1 MSEPD
6 EKKLTYFFY
15 KIVKVKRIDPKERER
30 LEKEFE
36 DVKKKYLKYL
46 AENKRESLLQWGFT
60 EKQIKKYFLNG
71 KLPKGCRWSV
81 DHRIP
86 LFLSGNL
93 ENPNSFDNL
102 DLFPNPLHDL
112 KTKLIDS
119 KIDRVL
125 NKLAGKYGSYGFPK
139 NGEGI
144 ELDYPSV
151 TFSSKDLSKIKNIG
165 EDLSRYPYREIVKP
179 TLGKLE
185 NDVQKI
191 AKKIEGEEIKKH
203 LIKKRFLHELT
214 RSGWKGL
221 MGWLG
226 GLLGIWGI
234 GQEVQA
240 AVKEG
245 KETGRW
251 GLALG
256 KAGGRIGFSYGASM
270 LGGIGGAAV
279 GSLFLPGIGTVAGGI
294 VGGLFGGYAGQR
306 LSELLSEGMEK
317 VTLSSPFHPRGL
329 GEEAHAQ
336 GIQERFKS
344 PSQEKIEKT
353 AWEREKPAD
362 NLLAEEAK
370 GVEKKIE
377 QPEKEGGQEDPTF
390 GFVKRATGKSAELG
404 VSLGFPTAVTPLQ
417 AVMRLKEEL
426 GGRRKEGK
434 RLELDRL
441 DGCGLLQAEGRK
453 LADLK
458 TIEKTKAVAKQGLE
472 QAVFSASDP
481 EKMDHEKL
489 KVFLEKNNKRIR
501 DKDWTGL
508 AQRIEE
514 VVEQKK
520 AEDIPAYWKLPGIG
534 KGKGPL
540 FPESFWQKAC
550 EAKKRVEELKKQRE
564 EAPLFKAEGL
574 TPNPFPGLYHS
585 PTPELEQKK
594 IREKIR

>member
-6 EKKLTYFFY
+6 ERKLTYFSY
-15 KIVKVKRIDPKERER
+15 KVVKVKCIDPKEKER
-30 LEKEFE
+30 LREEFKE
-36 DVKKKYLKYL
+36 VKKKYLKYL

-60 EKQIKKYFLNG
+60 EKDIDTYLKHG
-71 KLPKGCRWSV
+71 ELPKGCDWSV

-102 DLFPNPLHDL
+102 DLLPNPLHKL
-112 KTKLIDS
+112 KTKHIDD
-119 KIDRVL
+119 KYRNCLD
-125 NKLAGKYGSYGFPK
+125 KLSDHYPGFPK
-139 NGEGI
+139 NGKAVG
-144 ELDYPSV
+144 LDYPSV
-151 TFSSKDLSKIKNIG
+151 TFSSKDLSKIENIG
-165 EDLSRYPYREIVKP
+165 QELSILYEKIIKP
-179 TLGKLE
+179 TLDTLQKL
-185 NDVQKI
+185 VQE
-191 AKKIEGEEIKKH
+191 AKKIEGITKSLREKGY
-203 LIKKRFLHELT
+203 L
-214 RSGWKGL
+214 KGL

-226 GLLGIWGI
+226 GLLSIWGI

-240 AVKEG
+240 AVREG

-256 KAGGRIGFSYGASM
+256 KAGGRIGFSYGTSM
-270 LGGIGGAAV
+270 LGGIGGAAI

-294 VGGLFGGYAGQR
+294 VGGLFGGYAGQQ

-362 NLLAEEAK
+362 NLLGEAAK

-390 GFVKRATGKSAELG
+390 GFVKRATGKSVELG

-417 AVMRLKEEL
+417 AVMKLKEEL
-426 GGRRKEGK
+426 GGGRKEGK

-441 DGCGLLQAEGRK
+441 DGCGLLQVGGRR

-458 TIEKTKAVAKQGLE
+458 TIEKTKAVAKQRLE
-472 QAVFSASDP
+472 QAVLSASDP

-489 KVFLEKNNKRIR
+489 KAFLEKNNKRIK

-508 AQRIEE
+508 AQRIEK

-550 EAKKRVEELKKQRE
+550 EAKKRVEELEKQRE

-585 PTPELEQKK
+585 PIPELEQKK